1 MIELFKSYSEDEF
14 NIEEELDPN
23 EVVILQ
29 YVHLKKHR
37 WILIQI
43 QLERPTKFFQEFRMK
58 DKKHVKTIQKIKARQ
73 LKLKQS
79 DT

>member
-58 DKKHVKTIQKIKARQ
+58 DKNT
-73 LKLKQS
+73 
-79 DT
+79 